1 MKTFKRIFQ
10 TLSFSLMIAGAAEA
24 VAAPQTRE
32 TQIIDNLIRYARSM
46 YPADSNGGIYPM
58 AIVGGTVRFDGPGP
72 VYVTLR
78 IGGQSYSALTDQRG
92 DYSFFAYTNG
102 AGRFEVQAWTVNAPE
117 GGSSKIGE
125 LSLQK

>member
-10 TLSFSLMIAGAAEA
+10 TLSFSVMVFGAAQA
-24 VAAPQTRE
+24 VAAPQIKE
-32 TQIIDNLIRYARSM
+32 TQIIDNAIRYARSI
-46 YPADSNGGIYPM
+46 YPIDRNGGVYPM
-58 AIVGGTVRFDGPGP
+58 AAVGGTVQFEGPGP

-78 IGGQSYSALTDQRG
+78 IGGQTYSALTDQRG

-102 AGRFEVQAWTVNAPE
+102 AGRFEVQAWTINAPE
-117 GGSSKIGE
+117 GGSSKTGE